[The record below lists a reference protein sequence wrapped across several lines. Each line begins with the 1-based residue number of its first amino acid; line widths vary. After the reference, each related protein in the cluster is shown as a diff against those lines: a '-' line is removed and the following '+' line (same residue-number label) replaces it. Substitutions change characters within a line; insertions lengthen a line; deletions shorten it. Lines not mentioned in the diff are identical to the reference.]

1 MSAAADFRRG
11 GEPDLE
17 SVRAL
22 LQACGLAADDLG
34 PDLMPAFRLYRRGQ
48 ELLAC
53 GAMEYRQQAALLR
66 SLAVRPEARGTGLA
80 KALVGPLE
88 AEAAQAGITDVYLLT
103 TTARDWFAARS
114 YSVAPRSQ
122 APAGIAAHAQFRSTC
137 PSSAVLMHKRLPPLA

>member
-53 GAMEYRQQAALLR
+53 GAMEYRQH

-80 KALVGPLE
+80 KALVGRLE

-103 TTARDWFAARS
+103 TTARDWFAARG

-137 PSSAVLMHKRLPPLA
+137 PSSAVLMHKRLPPA